1 MIGSLKIKI
10 HSGVIGTFKMV
21 KPIIIAGGIGTRL
34 WPMSS
39 KVLPKQFMKV
49 NSQKSLFQETLSR
62 IASKKFEKPI
72 IVTNIEYKELI
83 NIQLAEED
91 VEADILFEEIQK
103 NTCPA
108 ITLALLSIKEDC
120 SVLILPADHNFA
132 DDNILE
138 KSIDE
143 AHKCIKEKIVIFGIK
158 PTLPSSEYG
167 YIKVRNSEDGFEVD
181 SFTEKPTIKVAKQ
194 YLSSNEYFWNSGM
207 IFSDKSF
214 LLQKI
219 CEHSPDVFNHCSS
232 VNDDLNETSNSR
244 VIRLKDM
251 EKCPSIS
258 IDYAVLEKTKQL
270 KFFEI
275 DSKWSDMGSWNAFYS
290 EGTKD
295 EHGNVQIGNIF
306 SKDTINSLIIS
317 ENKIVSAIGLENIA
331 IIDSNEGLLVSSIEK
346 LHQLKFVKELIEK
359 IDPDKNIIGL
369 SNFCPWGNYV
379 SIFKGTNF
387 QLKLINVNPNSKL
400 SVQSH
405 KKRSEHWIVIKGK
418 ASVEIDGKEQS
429 LNENDHC
436 FIPRKSIHSLENK
449 YEESLQIL
457 ELQYGE
463 YLGEDDIVR
472 YSDIYGRVEE

>member
-10 HSGVIGTFKMV
+10 HSGVIGTLKMV
-21 KPIIIAGGIGTRL
+21 RPIIIAGGIGTRL

-39 KVLPKQFMKV
+39 KVMPKQFMKV

-83 NIQLAEED
+83 EIQLAEED
-91 VEADILFEEIQK
+91 VEADILYEEIQK

-108 ITLALLSIKEDC
+108 ITLALLSIEEDC
-120 SVLILPADHNFA
+120 SVLVLPADHKFA
-132 DDNILE
+132 DDDILE
-138 KSIDE
+138 KSIDD
-143 AHKCIKEKIVIFGIK
+143 AHKSIKENIVIFGIK
-158 PTLPSSEYG
+158 PTSPSSEYG
-167 YIKVRNSEDGFEVD
+167 YIKVRNSEDGIEFD
-181 SFTEKPTIKVAKQ
+181 SFIEKPTIKVAKQ

-219 CEHSPDVFNHCSS
+219 SEHSPDVFNHCSS
-232 VNDDLNETSNSR
+232 VSDDLNKTSNSR
-244 VIRLKDM
+244 VILLKDM

-275 DSKWSDMGSWNAFYS
+275 ESKWSDMGSWNSFYS

-306 SKDTINSLIIS
+306 VKDTTNSLIIS
-317 ENKIVSAIGLENIA
+317 ENKIVSAIGLENIV

-369 SNFCPWGNYV
+369 SNFRPWGNYV

-387 QLKLINVNPNSKL
+387 QLKLINVNPKSKL

-463 YLGEDDIVR
+463 YLGEDDIIR

>member
-10 HSGVIGTFKMV
+10 HSGVIGTLKMV
-21 KPIIIAGGIGTRL
+21 RPIIIAGGIGTRL

-39 KVLPKQFMKV
+39 KVMPKQFMKV

-62 IASKKFEKPI
+62 IASKKFEKPT

-83 NIQLAEED
+83 EIQLAEED
-91 VEADILFEEIQK
+91 VEADILYEEIQK

-108 ITLALLSIKEDC
+108 ITLALLSIEEDC
-120 SVLILPADHNFA
+120 SVLVLPADHKFA
-132 DDNILE
+132 DDDILE
-138 KSIDE
+138 KSIDD
-143 AHKCIKEKIVIFGIK
+143 AHKSIKENIVIFGIK
-158 PTLPSSEYG
+158 PTSPSSEYG
-167 YIKVRNSEDGFEVD
+167 YIKVRNSEDGIEFD
-181 SFTEKPTIKVAKQ
+181 SFIEKPTIKVAKQ

-219 CEHSPDVFNHCSS
+219 SEHSPDVFNHCSS
-232 VNDDLNETSNSR
+232 VSDDLNKTSNSR
-244 VIRLKDM
+244 VILLKDM

-275 DSKWSDMGSWNAFYS
+275 ESKWSDMGSWNSFYS

-306 SKDTINSLIIS
+306 VKDTTNSLIIS
-317 ENKIVSAIGLENIA
+317 ENKIVSAIGLENIV

-369 SNFCPWGNYV
+369 SNFRPWGNYV

-387 QLKLINVNPNSKL
+387 QLKLINVNPKSKL

-463 YLGEDDIVR
+463 YLGEDDIIR

>member
-1 MIGSLKIKI
+1 
-10 HSGVIGTFKMV
+10 
-21 KPIIIAGGIGTRL
+21 
-34 WPMSS
+34 
-39 KVLPKQFMKV
+39 MKV

-62 IASKKFEKPI
+62 IASKKFEKPT

-83 NIQLAEED
+83 EIQLAEED
-91 VEADILFEEIQK
+91 VEADILYEEIQK

-108 ITLALLSIKEDC
+108 ITLALLSIEEDC
-120 SVLILPADHNFA
+120 SVLVLPADHKFA
-132 DDNILE
+132 DDDILE
-138 KSIDE
+138 KSIDD
-143 AHKCIKEKIVIFGIK
+143 AHKSIKENIVIFGIK
-158 PTLPSSEYG
+158 PTSPSSEYG
-167 YIKVRNSEDGFEVD
+167 YIKVRNSEDGIEFD
-181 SFTEKPTIKVAKQ
+181 SFIEKPTIKVAKQ

-219 CEHSPDVFNHCSS
+219 SEHSPDVFNHCSS
-232 VNDDLNETSNSR
+232 VSDDLNKTSNSR
-244 VIRLKDM
+244 VILLKDM

-275 DSKWSDMGSWNAFYS
+275 ESKWSDMGSWNSFYS

-306 SKDTINSLIIS
+306 VKDTTNSLIIS
-317 ENKIVSAIGLENIA
+317 ENKIVSAIGLENIV
-331 IIDSNEGLLVSSIEK
+331 IIESNEGLLVSSIEK

-369 SNFCPWGNYV
+369 SNFRPWGNYV

-387 QLKLINVNPNSKL
+387 QLKLINVNPKSKL

-436 FIPRKSIHSLENK
+436 FIPLKSIHSLENK

-463 YLGEDDIVR
+463 YLGEDDIIR

>member
-10 HSGVIGTFKMV
+10 HSGVIGTIKMV
-21 KPIIIAGGIGTRL
+21 RPIIIAGGIGTRL

-62 IASKKFEKPI
+62 IASKKFKKPT

-83 NIQLAEED
+83 EIQLAEED
-91 VEADILFEEIQK
+91 VEADILYEEIQK

-108 ITLALLSIKEDC
+108 ITLALLSIEEDC
-120 SVLILPADHNFA
+120 SVLVLPADHKFA
-132 DDNILE
+132 DDDILE
-138 KSIDE
+138 KSIDD
-143 AHKCIKEKIVIFGIK
+143 AHKSIKENIVIFGIK
-158 PTLPSSEYG
+158 PTSPSSEYG
-167 YIKVRNSEDGFEVD
+167 YIKVRNSEDGIEFD
-181 SFTEKPTIKVAKQ
+181 SFIEKPTIKVAKQ

-219 CEHSPDVFNHCSS
+219 SEHSPDVFNHCSS
-232 VNDDLNETSNSR
+232 VSDDLNKTSNSR
-244 VIRLKDM
+244 VILLKDM

-275 DSKWSDMGSWNAFYS
+275 ESKWSDMGSWNSFYS

-306 SKDTINSLIIS
+306 VKDTTNSLIIS
-317 ENKIVSAIGLENIA
+317 ENKIVSAIGLENIV
-331 IIDSNEGLLVSSIEK
+331 IIESNEGLLVSSIEK

-369 SNFCPWGNYV
+369 SNFRPWGNYV

-387 QLKLINVNPNSKL
+387 QLKLINVNPKSKL

-463 YLGEDDIVR
+463 YLGEDDIIR

>member
-10 HSGVIGTFKMV
+10 HSGVIGTLKMV
-21 KPIIIAGGIGTRL
+21 RPIIIAGGIGTRL

-39 KVLPKQFMKV
+39 KVMPKQFMKV

-62 IASKKFEKPI
+62 IASKKFKKPT

-83 NIQLAEED
+83 EIQLAEED
-91 VEADILFEEIQK
+91 VEADILYEEIQK

-108 ITLALLSIKEDC
+108 ITLALLSIEEDC
-120 SVLILPADHNFA
+120 SVLVLPADHKFA
-132 DDNILE
+132 DDDILE
-138 KSIDE
+138 KSIDD
-143 AHKCIKEKIVIFGIK
+143 AHKSIKENIVIFGIK
-158 PTLPSSEYG
+158 PTSPSSEYG
-167 YIKVRNSEDGFEVD
+167 YIKVRNSEDGIEFD
-181 SFTEKPTIKVAKQ
+181 SFIEKPTIKVAKQ

-219 CEHSPDVFNHCSS
+219 SEHSPDVFNHCSS
-232 VNDDLNETSNSR
+232 VSDDLNKTSNSR
-244 VIRLKDM
+244 VILLKDM

-275 DSKWSDMGSWNAFYS
+275 ESKWSDMGSWNSFYS

-306 SKDTINSLIIS
+306 VKDTTNSLIIS
-317 ENKIVSAIGLENIA
+317 ENKIVSAIGLENIV

-369 SNFCPWGNYV
+369 SNFRPWGNYV

-387 QLKLINVNPNSKL
+387 QLKLINVNPKSKL

-463 YLGEDDIVR
+463 YLGEDDIIR